1 MNQTILI
8 QQYQDYRT
16 SHVLHLLLSLV
27 SIGLWIP
34 VWALVSLSN
43 GIERRRIR
51 KLIERNDAA

>member
-27 SIGLWIP
+27 TVGLWLP
-34 VWALVSLSN
+34 VWVLVALSN
-43 GIERRRIR
+43 RLARRSIRKQIER
-51 KLIERNDAA
+51 EG